1 MEKIKTAIELK
12 RKIRELEFRRVEK
25 EELIKD
31 HVGSLINY
39 IKPVNVL
46 KRSVVN
52 SSIVQSAFSGKS
64 LPASLLQMGG
74 AFLLKKVFKN
84 RARAKSVE

>member
-1 MEKIKTAIELK
+1 MEKIKTALELK

-31 HVGSLINY
+31 QVGSLINY

-52 SSIVQSAFSGKS
+52 SHIAQSVFSGKS

-74 AFLLKKVFKN
+74 SFLLKKVFTN
-84 RARAKSVE
+84 RASAKSIE